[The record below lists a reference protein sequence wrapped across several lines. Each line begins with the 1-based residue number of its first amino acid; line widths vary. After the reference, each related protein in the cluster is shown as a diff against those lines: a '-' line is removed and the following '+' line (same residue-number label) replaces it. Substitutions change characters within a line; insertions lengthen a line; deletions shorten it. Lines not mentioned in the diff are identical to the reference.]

1 MWENPQAIADLV
13 MFPEETHN
21 GKLHFF
27 QCKEVTFVKL
37 KKKLS
42 FKGHVY
48 FEHVRSHKVRPALE
62 YLQRVT
68 PFYYYVLIKDGD
80 INQDLLATGNNLPD
94 NDIDFDVESDNE
106 SEHATNPLSAQR
118 HATNESLVIIN

>member
-1 MWENPQAIADLV
+1 M
-13 MFPEETHN
+13 
-21 GKLHFF
+21 
-27 QCKEVTFVKL
+27 
-37 KKKLS
+37 
-42 FKGHVY
+42 Y

-80 INQDLLATGNNLPD
+80 INQDLLAIGNNLPG

-106 SEHATNPLSAQR
+106 S
-118 HATNESLVIIN
+118 